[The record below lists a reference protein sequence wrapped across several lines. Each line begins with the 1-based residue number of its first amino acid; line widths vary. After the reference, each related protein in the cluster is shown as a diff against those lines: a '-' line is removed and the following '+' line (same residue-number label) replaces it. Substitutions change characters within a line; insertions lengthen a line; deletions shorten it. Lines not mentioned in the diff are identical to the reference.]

1 MHGDVDEDGNDEDR
15 NVNMVTIMTM
25 ARVAITMA
33 TIERTMTMEKKMIM
47 MKTWKWQTG
56 LSSPVTV
63 LVSLVVVVRLVRKIV
78 MGFVFEQRPMKKIKK
93 DDPVIESSL
102 EVLKFVP

>member
-1 MHGDVDEDGNDEDR
+1 MVTEMHGDVDEDGNDEDR
-15 NVNMVTIMTM
+15 NANMVTTIMTM

-33 TIERTMTMEKKMIM
+33 TIERTVAMEMKMSM

-63 LVSLVVVVRLVRKIV
+63 LVSLVVVVVRLVRKMV
-78 MGFVFEQRPMKKIKK
+78 MGFV
-93 DDPVIESSL
+93 
-102 EVLKFVP
+102 

>member
-1 MHGDVDEDGNDEDR
+1 MHGDGDEDGNDEDR
-15 NVNMVTIMTM
+15 NANMVTTIMTM

-33 TIERTMTMEKKMIM
+33 TIERTVTMEKKMIM

-63 LVSLVVVVRLVRKIV
+63 LVSLVVVVVVRLVRKMV
-78 MGFVFEQRPMKKIKK
+78 MGFVFEQRPMKKMKK
-93 DDPVIESSL
+93 MIL
-102 EVLKFVP
+102 CLKAVLRS

>member
-1 MHGDVDEDGNDEDR
+1 MVTEMHGDVDEDGNDEDR
-15 NVNMVTIMTM
+15 NANMVTTIMTM

-33 TIERTMTMEKKMIM
+33 TMERTVAMEMKMIL

-63 LVSLVVVVRLVRKIV
+63 LVSLVVVVVRLVRKMV
-78 MGFVFEQRPMKKIKK
+78 MGFVFEQGPMKKMKK
-93 DDPVIESSL
+93 MIL
-102 EVLKFVP
+102 

>member
-1 MHGDVDEDGNDEDR
+1 MHGDVDEDGNDEVR

-25 ARVAITMA
+25 TRVAITMA
-33 TIERTMTMEKKMIM
+33 TMERTVAMEMKMIM

-63 LVSLVVVVRLVRKIV
+63 LVSLVVVVVVRLVRKMVI
-78 MGFVFEQRPMKKIKK
+78 GFVFEQRPMKKMKK
-93 DDPVIESSL
+93 MIL
-102 EVLKFVP
+102 

>member
-1 MHGDVDEDGNDEDR
+1 MVTEMHGDVDEDGNDEDR
-15 NVNMVTIMTM
+15 NANMVTTIMTM

-33 TIERTMTMEKKMIM
+33 TMERTVAMEMKMIL

-63 LVSLVVVVRLVRKIV
+63 LVSLVVVVVVRLVRKMV
-78 MGFVFEQRPMKKIKK
+78 MGFVFEQRPMKKMKK
-93 DDPVIESSL
+93 MIL
-102 EVLKFVP
+102 

>member
-1 MHGDVDEDGNDEDR
+1 MHGDGDEDGNDEDR
-15 NVNMVTIMTM
+15 NANMVTTIMTM

-33 TIERTMTMEKKMIM
+33 TMERTVAMEMKMTM

-63 LVSLVVVVRLVRKIV
+63 LVSLVVVVRLVRKMV
-78 MGFVFEQRPMKKIKK
+78 MGFVFEQRPMKKMKK
-93 DDPVIESSL
+93 MIL
-102 EVLKFVP
+102 

>member
-15 NVNMVTIMTM
+15 NANMATTMTM

-33 TIERTMTMEKKMIM
+33 TMERTVAMEMKMIL

-63 LVSLVVVVRLVRKIV
+63 LVSLVVVVRLVRKMV
-78 MGFVFEQRPMKKIKK
+78 MGFVFEQRPMKKMKK
-93 DDPVIESSL
+93 MIL
-102 EVLKFVP
+102 

>member
-1 MHGDVDEDGNDEDR
+1 MHGDVDEDCNNEDR
-15 NVNMVTIMTM
+15 HANMATTMTM

-33 TIERTMTMEKKMIM
+33 TMERTVAMEMKMIM

-63 LVSLVVVVRLVRKIV
+63 LVSLVVVVVVVVVRLVRKMV
-78 MGFVFEQRPMKKIKK
+78 MGFVFEQRPMKKMKQMI
-93 DDPVIESSL
+93 L
-102 EVLKFVP
+102 